1 MYPLPDTSD
10 QDEGKTYSEMAKMR
24 SKATICRRMKKKDKT
39 VCQTKEKY
47 LATNQALSRRDWK
60 LFL

>member
-1 MYPLPDTSD
+1 MYQLPDTSD

-39 VCQTKEKY
+39 VC
-47 LATNQALSRRDWK
+47 
-60 LFL
+60 